1 MANDNFLHDETGIST
16 IVSEVKEEIS
26 LYKENIKALE
36 TLVTSIEGS
45 SAWVDESVKTSYIN
59 TAKSYISS
67 YNSFATGLDNYVE
80 CLVKKSENLVEH
92 ESKFS

>member
-16 IVSEVKEEIS
+16 IVNEVKEEIS

>member
-16 IVSEVKEEIS
+16 IVNEVKEEIS

-36 TLVTSIEGS
+36 NLVTSIEGS

>member
-16 IVSEVKEEIS
+16 IVSEVKEEVS

-45 SAWVDESVKTSYIN
+45 SAWVDESVKTSYVN

-67 YNSFATGLDNYVE
+67 YNIFAIGLDNYVE
-80 CLVKKSENLVEH
+80 CLEKKSENLAEH

>member
-16 IVSEVKEEIS
+16 IISEVKEEIS

-36 TLVTSIEGS
+36 ILVTSIEGS

-67 YNSFATGLDNYVE
+67 YNIFATGLDNYVE
-80 CLVKKSENLVEH
+80 CLVKKSENFVGH